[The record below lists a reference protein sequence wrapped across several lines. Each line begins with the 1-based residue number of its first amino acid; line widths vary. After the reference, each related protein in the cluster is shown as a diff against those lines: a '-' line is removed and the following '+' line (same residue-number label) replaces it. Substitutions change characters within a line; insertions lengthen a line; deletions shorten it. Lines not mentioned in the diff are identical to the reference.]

1 MKKISFVILSLL
13 MLSGCKND
21 SKQVSKEP
29 QKTESPRKDRLV
41 VKAADID
48 WSGTWKYIKKAPGAE
63 VPEEMLTIKMV
74 QNRNLIKA
82 QYCAITRSGGKI
94 DCENDPVNN
103 ITGTLKN
110 GKITAEFFSFFGS
123 PKNKG
128 KVEITANNDGTLTWK
143 VKQFPEGLFYGP
155 SECILTKEEERKTA
169 AKKETA
175 ATLQQ
180 QWKGEYSLSIDYG
193 KLDEFSEMERDYN
206 LTITKDSCMFSGLG
220 YKTYFTD
227 VCSIT
232 GNQNQIIVKYIQ
244 QIEGDQ
250 MSNHAPVDTLAVVF
264 RKNGKYYLKS
274 EIVANKDWQYN
285 IPLQIRKKS

>member
-29 QKTESPRKDRLV
+29 QKTESSGKDSLV
-41 VKAADID
+41 AKSTDINL
-48 WSGTWKYIKKAPGAE
+48 SGTWKYIKKAQEAE
-63 VPEEMLTIKMV
+63 VPEEMLTIKII
-74 QNRNLIKA
+74 QNENFIKA

-103 ITGTLKN
+103 ITGILKD
-110 GKITAEFFSFFGS
+110 GKVNAEFFSFFGS
-123 PKNKG
+123 TKDKG
-128 KVEITANNDGTLTWK
+128 KVEITPNNNGTLTWK

-155 SECILTKEEERKTA
+155 SECILTKEEDKKTA
-169 AKKETA
+169 SKKETT

-193 KLDEFSEMERDYN
+193 KLDEFSEMEIDHN
-206 LTITKDSCMFSGLG
+206 LTITKDSCIFSGLG

-227 VCSIT
+227 MCSIT
-232 GNQNQIIVKYIQ
+232 GNQDQIIVKYIK

-285 IPLQIRKKS
+285 IPIQIRKKS

>member
-13 MLSGCKND
+13 MLAGCKND
-21 SKQVSKEP
+21 SKQASKETRN
-29 QKTESPRKDRLV
+29 TESSGKGSLV
-41 VKAADID
+41 VKAID
-48 WSGTWKYIKKAPGAE
+48 TNLSGTWKYIKKAPGAE

-74 QNRNLIKA
+74 QNGNLIKA

-110 GKITAEFFSFFGS
+110 GKVTAEFFSFFGS
-123 PKNKG
+123 PKDKG

-155 SECILTKEEERKTA
+155 SECILTKEENRKTA
-169 AKKETA
+169 SKKEAA

-232 GNQNQIIVKYIQ
+232 GDQDQIIVKYIQ

-274 EIVANKDWQYN
+274 EVVANKDWQYN
-285 IPLQIRKKS
+285 IPIQIRKKS

>member
-1 MKKISFVILSLL
+1 VILSLL
-13 MLSGCKND
+13 ILSGCKND

-123 PKNKG
+123 PKDKG

-143 VKQFPEGLFYGP
+143 VKQFPEGLF
-155 SECILTKEEERKTA
+155 TA
-169 AKKETA
+169 HPNVFLPKKKKEKQ
-175 ATLQQ
+175 LQKKKQ
-180 QWKGEYSLSIDYG
+180 LQRS
-193 KLDEFSEMERDYN
+193 
-206 LTITKDSCMFSGLG
+206 
-220 YKTYFTD
+220 
-227 VCSIT
+227 
-232 GNQNQIIVKYIQ
+232 
-244 QIEGDQ
+244 
-250 MSNHAPVDTLAVVF
+250 SN
-264 RKNGKYYLKS
+264 NGKENILYL
-274 EIVANKDWQYN
+274 
-285 IPLQIRKKS
+285 